1 MGEDTAAM
9 IPAAKRLSAEYGH
22 VRAPVTVIAG
32 EDDRIVLPQQSRRLQ
47 SVMRLASLDLV
58 AGVGHMVHHSA
69 VGEVAA
75 AIERR
80 MIHASR

>member
-1 MGEDTAAM
+1 M

-32 EDDRIVLPQQSRRLQ
+32 EDDRIVSPEQSRRLQ
-47 SVMRLASLDLV
+47 RVMPMASLNLV
-58 AGVGHMVHHSA
+58 PDIGHMVHHSA
-69 VGEVAA
+69 VEEVAA
-75 AIERR
+75 AIERS